1 MRWGKSVPD
10 KNTAPERAASHDA
23 EVARLTAR
31 ADLVIE
37 ELDAVVTELS
47 TMLKSAYGIKDD

>member
-1 MRWGKSVPD
+1 MPD